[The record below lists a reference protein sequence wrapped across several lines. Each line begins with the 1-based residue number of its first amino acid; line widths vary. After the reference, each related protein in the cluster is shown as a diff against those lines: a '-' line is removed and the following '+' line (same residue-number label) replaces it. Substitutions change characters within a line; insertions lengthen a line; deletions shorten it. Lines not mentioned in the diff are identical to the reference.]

1 MKIAVTGAGIMG
13 LCTAMLLAKDGH
25 DVVVLERDGSVAP
38 DPAVAWESW
47 DRKGV
52 NQFRLAHYFLARFR
66 SIVEAELPEL
76 AEALAA
82 AGACRYNVLANIPD
96 EMKGGTRPGD
106 ERFDTLTGRR
116 TVVEAVAARL
126 AESTPGLEVRRGAAV
141 AGLLTGAPARDGVPN
156 VTGVALE
163 GGEQVDADLVV
174 DATGRR
180 SPSPRWLDAI
190 GARPP
195 EEVLE
200 DSGFIY
206 YGRHFRSADGSL
218 PVLIGPPKQD
228 CGSISVLTLPAD
240 NGTWSVT
247 LIASSKDPAMRAVM
261 DPAKWA
267 EVVRMMPLA
276 AHWIDAEPIDSGV
289 AVMTKIEDRI
299 RDFAP
304 GGDPVATGLLPV
316 ADSWSCTNPSLGRG
330 ASVGITHAVALRD
343 LVRRAGEA
351 DPWKL
356 ASEWGEVTRTDLKP
370 WYDATVRYDR
380 HRLNEIQAVIE
391 GRSYETDDA
400 EWLDFRRLESS
411 SMLDG
416 DLLRAGIEVAMCIRR
431 VDEVLADAAVMS
443 KLDGIAGGTGGG
455 SLGPDRAQL
464 VAALA

>member
-13 LCTAMLLAKDGH
+13 LCTAMLLANDGH
-25 DVVVLERDGSVAP
+25 DVIVLERDSSPVP

-66 SIVEAELPEL
+66 SIVEAELPDL
-76 AEALAA
+76 AGALTA

-116 TVVEAVAARL
+116 TVVEAVAAGL

-156 VTGVALE
+156 VTGVQLE
-163 GGEQVDADLVV
+163 DGGRVEADLVV

-180 SPSPRWLDAI
+180 SPLPRWLEAV

-195 EEVLE
+195 AEVLE

-218 PVLIGPPKQD
+218 PVLMGPPKQD
-228 CGSISVLTLPAD
+228 AGSISILTLPAD

-247 LIASSKDPAMRAVM
+247 LIASSKDPVMRAVM
-261 DPAKWA
+261 DPGTWA

-276 AHWIDAEPIDSGV
+276 AHWIDAEPIDDGV
-289 AVMTKIEDRI
+289 AVMAKIEDRI

-304 GGDPVATGLLPV
+304 DGDPVATGLLPV

-330 ASVGITHAVALRD
+330 ASVGITHALALRD
-343 LVRRAGEA
+343 LLRRSGDA
-351 DPWKL
+351 DPWEL
-356 ASEWGEVTRTDLKP
+356 AAEWGDITRTEVKP

-380 HRLNEIQAVIE
+380 HRLKEIQAAVD
-391 GRSYETDDA
+391 GRPYETDDP

-431 VDEVLADAAVMS
+431 VDEVLADPAVMS
-443 KLDGIAGGTGGG
+443 KLNGIGSGSGGG
-455 SLGPDRAQL
+455 SIGPDRAQL